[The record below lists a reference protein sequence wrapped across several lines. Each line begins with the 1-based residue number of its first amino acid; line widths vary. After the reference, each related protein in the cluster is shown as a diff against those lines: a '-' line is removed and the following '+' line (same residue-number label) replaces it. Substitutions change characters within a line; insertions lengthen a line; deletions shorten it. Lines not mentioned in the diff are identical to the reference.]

1 MFFELGFCQSI
12 HTSYYDYRPHL
23 QPFNYNLLHDEEGM
37 HVYILFSIPMK
48 VNFFWSKRGKIAKTT
63 TKGAREDLHVLSS
76 RVDGSIEVSG
86 KLPTYPY
93 PKSTLSV
100 TSNLGKNVGLGEG

>member
-1 MFFELGFCQSI
+1 MFCFKSFLNLRGLASAN

-48 VNFFWSKRGKIAKTT
+48 VIFFGVNMGK
-63 TKGAREDLHVLSS
+63 
-76 RVDGSIEVSG
+76 
-86 KLPTYPY
+86 
-93 PKSTLSV
+93 
-100 TSNLGKNVGLGEG
+100 

>member
-1 MFFELGFCQSI
+1 MFCFKSFLNLRGLASAN

-48 VNFFWSKRGKIAKTT
+48 VIFFWSKHGKIAKTT
-63 TKGAREDLHVLSS
+63 PKGANEDLHVLSS
-76 RVDGSIEVSG
+76 RVNGSIEVAH
-86 KLPTYPY
+86 LPL
-93 PKSTLSV
+93 PKPTLSP
-100 TSNLGKNVGLGEG
+100 TSHLGQNVDLG